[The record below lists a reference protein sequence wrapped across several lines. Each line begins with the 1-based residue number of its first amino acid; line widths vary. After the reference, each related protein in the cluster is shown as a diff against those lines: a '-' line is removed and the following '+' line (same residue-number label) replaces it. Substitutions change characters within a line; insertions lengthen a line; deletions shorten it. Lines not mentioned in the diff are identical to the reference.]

1 MARQY
6 RGCSKLVYAIVTET
20 AESTTYGTVKE
31 LAPVK
36 SISRDLASESEDVWA
51 DNQLQQKTYG
61 GSKVTRSFDT
71 TRIPAEVEAELLG
84 NTIVT
89 VGTTGNL
96 KAYATDPNGN
106 TRPYIA
112 VGYALHD
119 GDVDKPCEV
128 VWAFKGKVNSI
139 TKAANTIDDGTGSE
153 GQTIEIEFIAPR
165 DKFTATGKRNLDI
178 ALPIDEA
185 TTIDIDDWF
194 AQVVTPDNI
203 ATVLN

>member
-20 AESTTYGTVKE
+20 AEGTTYGEVKE

-36 SISRDLASESEDVWA
+36 AISRDLASESEDVWA

-71 TRIPAEVEAELLG
+71 TRIPAEIEAELLG
-84 NTIVT
+84 NTVVT
-89 VGTTGNL
+89 AGEI

-106 TRPYIA
+106 ARPYIA

-139 TKAANTIDDGTGSE
+139 SKAANTIDDGTGSE
-153 GQTIEIEFIAPR
+153 GQTVEIEFIAPR

-178 ALPIDEA
+178 ALPIDSD
-185 TTIDIDDWF
+185 TTIDVEKWF
-194 AQVVTPDNI
+194 NQVVTPDNI